1 MMRLRKRLKMNKPS
15 ECQEIAIVNIRI
27 NGIPRHKQQVYKKG
41 ISNQAIKAI
50 KARLTAELHEQW
62 DNIQTNCTAVNSD
75 IPDEFKRYH
84 EAQEDECGYRKYQVE
99 REPKINGSTTLYSV
113 HAMLK
118 AGGYLKCKLDH
129 VKIDEVRKFVELNPV
144 EE

>member
-1 MMRLRKRLKMNKPS
+1 MANNG
-15 ECQEIAIVNIRI
+15 QAIAVVNIRI
-27 NGIPRHKQQVYKKG
+27 NGISRHKQQVYKKG

-50 KARLTAELHEQW
+50 KDRLRAELHETW
-62 DNIQTNCTAVNSD
+62 DNVEFNCSAISMD

-84 EAQEDECGYRKYQVE
+84 EAQEDEFGYRKYQIE
-99 REPKINGSTTLYSV
+99 REPKIEGKTTLYSV
-113 HAMLK
+113 HRMLK

-129 VKIDEVRKFVELNPV
+129 VEIDEVRKFVELNPV